1 MLVFSNELLESK
13 NCTTDVAAAEMPRC
27 VGDSVTPCMKR
38 LETIDF

>member
-1 MLVFSNELLESK
+1 MLVFSNEVLESK
-13 NCTTDVAAAEMPRC
+13 NCTDVAAAEMPRC